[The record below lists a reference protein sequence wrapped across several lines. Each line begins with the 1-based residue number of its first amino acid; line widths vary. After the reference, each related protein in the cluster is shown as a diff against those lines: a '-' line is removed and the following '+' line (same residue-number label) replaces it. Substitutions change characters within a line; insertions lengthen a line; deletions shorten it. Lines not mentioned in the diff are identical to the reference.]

1 MAEHANPHIFLGSS
15 GNGIADPIAY
25 RTGAPMLLPFCGQL
39 DAFRHHDN
47 SETFAV
53 GFAQGYVVADF
64 LNSEWNLRNEYD
76 VGATRDPRFQRD
88 PARISA
94 HYFNHH
100 DAMMRLRSGVDF
112 VDRIGR
118 SHQRCIETKRDF
130 GGEKIVVDSF
140 RHAHDLHAL
149 FEKLQRDLL
158 RTISANADD
167 GIDSELMRVGDHFVR
182 NVAHDFHAIF
192 NGAVAE
198 GIAAVSSA
206 EDSSATGQNSADIF
220 EGEWPRFFGPDQA
233 VEAVRN
239 ANDLPVVLE
248 DGGFNDRA
256 DNRIQTGSV
265 SAPGANADSADVRHC
280 GALLVYC
287 ELCRC
292 HERRRTAISR
302 RNRNCLGRRGRAC
315 RERYP
320 YTSGCWDVDRDVRGV
335 TCGPGCGRRNIN
347 RGTVSRHGRIGEVS
361 T

>member
-64 LNSEWNLRNEYD
+64 MNSEWNLRNEYD

-100 DAMMRLRSGVDF
+100 DAMMRFRGGVNF
-112 VDRIGR
+112 INRVGR
-118 SHQRCIETKRDF
+118 GYQRRIETEGDF

-220 EGEWPRFFGPDQA
+220 EREWPRFFRPDQT

-265 SAPGANADSADVRHC
+265 SAPGANADSADVRHG
-280 GALLVYC
+280 GALLVHSQFC
-287 ELCRC
+287 SRIQGGAAGISCRD
-292 HERRRTAISR
+292 
-302 RNRNCLGRRGRAC
+302 RN
-315 RERYP
+315 
-320 YTSGCWDVDRDVRGV
+320 
-335 TCGPGCGRRNIN
+335 
-347 RGTVSRHGRIGEVS
+347 H
-361 T
+361 